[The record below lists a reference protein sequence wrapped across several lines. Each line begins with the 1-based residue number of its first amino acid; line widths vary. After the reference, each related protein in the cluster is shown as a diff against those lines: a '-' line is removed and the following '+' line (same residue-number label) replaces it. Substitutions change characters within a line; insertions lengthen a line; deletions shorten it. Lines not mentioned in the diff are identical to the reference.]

1 MNLLKTQN
9 QILSDALWSDPEAHL
24 AEMQPDTPVLYLCP
38 ARLRAQADRFHR
50 HFPGHVTY
58 AVKAN
63 PHPEVLR
70 TLVSA
75 GIAAFDVASPAEMA
89 AVRRADSKAVLHY
102 NNPIRSKAEV
112 AAGVAYGV
120 YSWSI
125 DDARSLSQLRDV
137 PRSCEVAVRFT
148 LPVVGAAYD
157 FGSKFGAS
165 PEVAIDLLQQV
176 AAMGFRPALC
186 FHPGTQCEDPSAWI
200 TYMQVAKDIAS
211 CAKVQLKRL
220 NLGGGFAAR
229 HYGAPPDLERVL
241 HALEDANMRLF
252 GSEGPAL
259 LCEPGR
265 AMVSNAFT
273 LATRIKGIRKG
284 GGVVFLNDGIYGGL
298 TDLRDMGLP
307 HQLRVVAQTGGARQ
321 GAAQA
326 RQIFGPTCDSLDQL
340 PDGLILPEDCE
351 VGDFLLFEGLG
362 AYSLAM
368 STRFN
373 GYGLSELVTVQSL
386 AQSSGTKRLDH
397 GHARGDL
404 ASGILQ

>member
-1 MNLLKTQN
+1 MNQLQSQN

-24 AEMQPDTPVLYLCP
+24 AEIQPDIPVLYLSP
-38 ARLRAQADRFHR
+38 ARLRAQADRFIR
-50 HFPGHVTY
+50 HFPGQVTY

-70 TLVSA
+70 TLVAA
-75 GIAAFDVASPAEMA
+75 GITAFDVASPAEMA
-89 AVRRADSKAVLHY
+89 AVRTASSEAVLHY
-102 NNPIRSKAEV
+102 NNPIRSEAEV
-112 AAGVAYGV
+112 AAGVVYGV

-125 DDARSLSQLRDV
+125 DDARSLAQLRDV

-148 LPVVGAAYD
+148 LPVAGAAYD

-165 PEVAIDLLQQV
+165 PEDAIDLLRQV

-200 TYMQVAKDIAS
+200 TYMQAAKEIAA
-211 CAKVQLKRL
+211 CANVRLDRL

-229 HYGAPPDLERVL
+229 HYGTPPDLERVL
-241 HALEDANMRLF
+241 RALEDANTRLF
-252 GSEGPAL
+252 GKEGPVL

-273 LATRIKGIRKG
+273 LAARIKGMRAG
-284 GGVVFLNDGIYGGL
+284 GDVVFLNDGIYGGL
-298 TDLRDMGLP
+298 MDLRDMGLP
-307 HQLRVVAQTGGARQ
+307 HRLRVVSPSGVSRQ

-326 RQIFGPTCDSLDQL
+326 RQVFGPTCDSLDQL
-340 PDGLILPEDCE
+340 PDGLPLPKDCE

-386 AQSSGTKRLDH
+386 VQLEGEERTGQPAPSG
-397 GHARGDL
+397 
-404 ASGILQ
+404 